1 MIILPD
7 KCFDSIEIDNKSTVF
22 ALYKRQGCWPEK
34 KNDKNHTEL
43 GTIRAKSKH
52 EQLNNQLLN
61 HTFTSDKEFLERYNK
76 AKIVARHYCMAEN
89 AIAVLS
95 NMPLDTS
102 YICYGHLGERLGLG
116 NGAEEVVSI
125 WEQKLMRLIHPDDVA
140 EKIAWELQF
149 LSFIS
154 QLPVD
159 ERSDYYLQH
168 FMRMRGRGGDVLT
181 VRHRIFYLDY
191 DADGNVLLTLCLYSV
206 VGQNAGVAGI
216 VHSLDDTLANNPSV
230 GLQGLLSVRER
241 GILELVSSG
250 KASKQIADLLNIS
263 TNTVNNHRQSILHKL
278 HCHNTAEAVV
288 VAGKLGIL
296 SSK

>member
-1 MIILPD
+1 
-7 KCFDSIEIDNKSTVF
+7 
-22 ALYKRQGCWPEK
+22 
-34 KNDKNHTEL
+34 
-43 GTIRAKSKH
+43 
-52 EQLNNQLLN
+52 
-61 HTFTSDKEFLERYNK
+61 
-76 AKIVARHYCMAEN
+76 
-89 AIAVLS
+89 
-95 NMPLDTS
+95 
-102 YICYGHLGERLGLG
+102 
-116 NGAEEVVSI
+116 
-125 WEQKLMRLIHPDDVA
+125 
-140 EKIAWELQF
+140 
-149 LSFIS
+149 
-154 QLPVD
+154 
-159 ERSDYYLQH
+159 
-168 FMRMRGRGGDVLT
+168 MRMRGRGGDVLT

>member
-1 MIILPD
+1 
-7 KCFDSIEIDNKSTVF
+7 
-22 ALYKRQGCWPEK
+22 
-34 KNDKNHTEL
+34 
-43 GTIRAKSKH
+43 
-52 EQLNNQLLN
+52 
-61 HTFTSDKEFLERYNK
+61 
-76 AKIVARHYCMAEN
+76 MAE
-89 AIAVLS
+89 
-95 NMPLDTS
+95 
-102 YICYGHLGERLGLG
+102 
-116 NGAEEVVSI
+116 
-125 WEQKLMRLIHPDDVA
+125 
-140 EKIAWELQF
+140 
-149 LSFIS
+149 
-154 QLPVD
+154 
-159 ERSDYYLQH
+159 
-168 FMRMRGRGGDVLT
+168 GGDVLT

-296 SSK
+296 SRK